1 VKKQANAMDNDY
13 QVLSE
18 SDLFDSS
25 WYLSQYFD
33 VKKIGM
39 DPVEH
44 FLRYGW
50 IMRRNPSS
58 RFSTREYLRHNPD
71 VEQAGVNPLLHFI
84 RTGLAEGRCAPSV
97 NKINADITLSP
108 LPIPAMKN
116 TVAVPAGHAIESQ
129 LTDTQKL
136 LEHYFTRCQEL
147 EYKLMDR

>member
-1 VKKQANAMDNDY
+1 MKKKTNAMDSDY
-13 QVLSE
+13 QALSE

-44 FLRYGW
+44 FIRYGW
-50 IMRRNPSS
+50 MMRRNPSI
-58 RFSTREYLRHNPD
+58 RFSTREYLRQNPD

-84 RTGLAEGRCAPSV
+84 RTGMTEGRSAPPV
-97 NKINADITLSP
+97 NRVETDIAVPPSL
-108 LPIPAMKN
+108 IPATEKAA
-116 TVAVPAGHAIESQ
+116 TVSDGHWPESQ
-129 LTDTQKL
+129 LPDTQKL